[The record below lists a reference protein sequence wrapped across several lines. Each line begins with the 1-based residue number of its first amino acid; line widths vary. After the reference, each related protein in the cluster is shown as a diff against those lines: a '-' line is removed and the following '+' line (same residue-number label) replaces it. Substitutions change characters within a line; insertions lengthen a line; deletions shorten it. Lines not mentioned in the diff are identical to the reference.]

1 MQVIDYNVITLR
13 GKRYIEFPFMEKFGI
28 KLMLSSSD
36 AYRSF
41 DAPEEKI
48 LDLSAAY
55 GYFGT
60 NKDWVFSGYQRH
72 GTNIEI
78 IKSLENYPKGSDEYF
93 GFEFENTDG
102 LMTRGHFTLLTKFA
116 DCTPVVIFDPKNKV
130 LCNLH
135 SGWRGTQ
142 QKISPKAVQLLIE
155 GFGSDP
161 KELIV
166 FMGPALGAED
176 FEVGDDLI
184 ELFNDSHDDISSY
197 LIKKNKEK
205 SLFDMTSLLKD
216 DLLSLG
222 ILEEHIFTTHLSTFK
237 NPLMHSYRRDGDES
251 GRMLLF
257 ARILD

>member
-78 IKSLENYPKGSDEYF
+78 IKSLEDYIKLKYVFNW
-93 GFEFENTDG
+93 
-102 LMTRGHFTLLTKFA
+102 LMG
-116 DCTPVVIFDPKNKV
+116 VN
-130 LCNLH
+130 
-135 SGWRGTQ
+135 W
-142 QKISPKAVQLLIE
+142 
-155 GFGSDP
+155 
-161 KELIV
+161 
-166 FMGPALGAED
+166 
-176 FEVGDDLI
+176 
-184 ELFNDSHDDISSY
+184 
-197 LIKKNKEK
+197 IKKGNNWRTQKK
-205 SLFDMTSLLKD
+205 
-216 DLLSLG
+216 
-222 ILEEHIFTTHLSTFK
+222 ILRKFK
-237 NPLMHSYRRDGDES
+237 
-251 GRMLLF
+251 
-257 ARILD
+257 I